1 MTRSGDGTQFPV
13 EDSTCH
19 TCKSTLEERAM
30 SRKSVMTLI
39 AGILTLSVSVGFVA
53 PLPVHAA
60 SCPPNSYTTTCK
72 GCTKVPS
79 HGSFSIGVPG
89 VQTFLKGTGSA
100 STHGTRICLTR
111 VPAPK
116 KSLGGVGVRVRAN
129 GKFHPLHLTKGT
141 LYRFNPGTNKVTR
154 VKTVKSS
161 GIYQV
166 VVH

>member
-1 MTRSGDGTQFPV
+1 MSK
-13 EDSTCH
+13 
-19 TCKSTLEERAM
+19 KSAM
-30 SRKSVMTLI
+30 ILI
-39 AGILTLSVSVGFVA
+39 AGILTLSMSVGFVA

-89 VQTFLKGTGSA
+89 VQSFLKGTGSVR
-100 STHGTRICLTR
+100 TRGTRICLTR

-116 KSLGGVGVRVRAN
+116 KALGGVGVRVRAN
-129 GKFHPLHLTKGT
+129 GKFNPLHLTKGT
-141 LYRFNPGTNKVTR
+141 LYRFNPSSNKVTH
-154 VKTVKSS
+154 VKAVKSS

-166 VVH
+166 VMH

>member
-1 MTRSGDGTQFPV
+1 MSRI
-13 EDSTCH
+13 
-19 TCKSTLEERAM
+19 RAM
-30 SRKSVMTLI
+30 ILI
-39 AGILTLSVSVGFVA
+39 TGILALSMSAGFVA

-89 VQTFLKGTGSA
+89 VQTFLKGTGNA
-100 STHGTRICLTR
+100 KTRGTQICLTR
-111 VPAPK
+111 VPAPN
-116 KSLGGVGVRVRAN
+116 KSLGGVGVRVRAT
-129 GKFHPLHLTKGT
+129 GKFHPLHLTKGK
-141 LYRFNPGTNKVTR
+141 LYRFNPGKNKVTR

-166 VVH
+166 VMH